1 MFVCYTFH
9 TVSER
14 STDMKTRTYL
24 CIDLKSFYAS
34 VECVERKLDPMT
46 TNLVVADLSRTEKTI
61 CLAITPAMK
70 ALGISNRCRIFEIPK
85 HVNYIAAPPRM
96 QLYIDYAAEIYAIYL
111 KYISKE
117 DIHVYSIDEAFMDV
131 TDYLTLYNMSAR
143 TLGKTILN
151 EIYVNLGIRAACGI
165 GSNLYLTKVALDITA
180 KHAEDFIGELTQESY
195 RELLWSHRPL
205 TDFWRI
211 GNGIARKL
219 ENAGIFTMKDIA
231 HADEDFLYHLF
242 GVDAELLID
251 HAWGREPVTIADI
264 KSYRARTNCLSS
276 GQVLPCAYGFH
287 EGRLI
292 VKEMADLLCLD
303 LVEKGLVT
311 KSVTLHIGY
320 DNRLGA
326 PPAHGSTS
334 LDDETSADLLIV
346 PAVEK
351 LYERIVNP
359 ALGIKRVTLTF
370 NNVILE
376 EFHQYHFFMDTE
388 SLEKNRRI
396 QKAILSIKQKYGK
409 NAVLKGMNLE
419 EHATTKERNMQI
431 GGHRSGIET

>member
-1 MFVCYTFH
+1 MIKVLAVTGYKNFELGIFKNDAK
-9 TVSER
+9 EA
-14 STDMKTRTYL
+14 TYIKRAL
-24 CIDLKSFYAS
+24 QKQIKGLLDEGLEWVIITGQLGVELWAGEAVIDLKKEYKGR
-34 VECVERKLDPMT
+34 ECL
-46 TNLVVADLSRTEKTI
+46 
-61 CLAITPAMK
+61 
-70 ALGISNRCRIFEIPK
+70 
-85 HVNYIAAPPRM
+85 NYHINQCSCPCM
-96 QLYIDYAAEIYAIYL
+96 

-396 QKAILSIKQKYGK
+396 QKAVLSIKQKYGK